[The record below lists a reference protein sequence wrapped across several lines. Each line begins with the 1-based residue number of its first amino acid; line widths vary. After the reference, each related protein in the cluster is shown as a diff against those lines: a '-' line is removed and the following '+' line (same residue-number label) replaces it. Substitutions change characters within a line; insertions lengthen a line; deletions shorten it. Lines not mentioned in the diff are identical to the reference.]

1 MDYSGPHRDAC
12 CRNASILIP
21 ACGGTPETLFE
32 QWGRITGNFDA
43 NVRVVSGAPH
53 PPPPPPPLCF
63 SSSSFHG
70 LCVILVMAPS
80 TTPPVSLSLLMH
92 TYVYLEYAAR
102 VLG

>member
-1 MDYSGPHRDAC
+1 MMDYNGPHRDAC

-53 PPPPPPPLCF
+53 PHLPPCVFLLPPFMDCLPHLLWPPPP
-63 SSSSFHG
+63 
-70 LCVILVMAPS
+70 
-80 TTPPVSLSLLMH
+80 PPVSLSLLMH
-92 TYVYLEYAAR
+92 TYLYLEYAAR